1 MAGRA
6 GSIVLVQSFLTAFT
20 LHLLLFSYSPVIP
33 LIIREMGISY
43 VEAGFVF
50 SICILAVIILRI
62 PWGFLIDR
70 IGFMATMKI
79 AMILL
84 GFFSLLRGFSPSYHT
99 LIVSQLLL
107 GAGFAAILPC
117 LAKIVNVMFQERAG
131 FATGVYVAGFPTGEL
146 AGLGLTY
153 YLLNVGWRTVF
164 QMFGVWSLAVALSWW
179 ILDMRV
185 PVKHT
190 YLKNQ
195 SKPSLK
201 SLAKLKQLWILVGL
215 CICSMGCYDTIL
227 TWLPSILEIREVPAV
242 EASIATSIFPLGFL
256 LSGPI
261 IGTLSD
267 NVGLRK
273 PFIWLLGATSIV
285 FMLLIPYT
293 IQTPLWI
300 SILMVGFTL
309 SGILTL
315 VLIIPT
321 EHPELSE
328 LVGGAVGLISSIGN
342 VGSFLFPIAVGFL
355 IDTTRS
361 ASPPLIFLAAISGIA
376 VILSLKVRETGK
388 AKRQRNLI

>member
-1 MAGRA
+1 MAGGA
-6 GSIVLVQSFLTAFT
+6 GNIVLIQSFLTAFT

-43 VEAGFVF
+43 VEAGFIF
-50 SICILAVIILRI
+50 SICILAVIVLRI

-70 IGFMATMKI
+70 IGFIATMKT
-79 AMILL
+79 AMMLI
-84 GFFSLLRGFSPSYHT
+84 GVFSLIRGFSPSYHT
-99 LIVSQLLL
+99 LLVSQLLL

-117 LAKIVNVMFQERAG
+117 LAKIVNVMFQEKAG

-153 YLLNVGWRTVF
+153 YLILNVGWRKVF
-164 QMFGVWSLAVALSWW
+164 QMFGVWSLAVALLWW
-179 ILDMRV
+179 IVDMRV
-185 PVKHT
+185 SVKQI

-195 SKPSLK
+195 PTPSLK
-201 SLAKLKQLWILVGL
+201 SLVKLKQLWILVGL
-215 CICSMGCYDTIL
+215 CVCSMGCYDTIL
-227 TWLPSILEIREVPAV
+227 TWLPSILEIREVPV
-242 EASIATSIFPLGFL
+242 IEASIATSIFPLGFL

-267 NVGLRK
+267 NLGLRK
-273 PFIWLLGATSIV
+273 PFIWILGATSIV

-300 SILMVGFTL
+300 SILIVGFTL

-355 IDTTRS
+355 IDTTGS
-361 ASPPLIFLAAISGIA
+361 AAPPLIFLAAISGIA
-376 VILSLKVRETGK
+376 VILSLTVRETGK
-388 AKRQRNLI
+388 AKRQL

>member
-6 GSIVLVQSFLTAFT
+6 GSIVLIQSFLTAFT

-79 AMILL
+79 AMILI
-84 GFFSLLRGFSPSYHT
+84 GVFSLLRGFSPSYHT

-117 LAKIVNVMFQERAG
+117 LAKIVNVMFQEKAG

-153 YLLNVGWRTVF
+153 YLTLNVGWRTVF

-267 NVGLRK
+267 NLGLRK
-273 PFIWLLGATSIV
+273 PFIWILGATSIV

-376 VILSLKVRETGK
+376 VILSLTVRETGK
-388 AKRQRNLI
+388 AKRQL